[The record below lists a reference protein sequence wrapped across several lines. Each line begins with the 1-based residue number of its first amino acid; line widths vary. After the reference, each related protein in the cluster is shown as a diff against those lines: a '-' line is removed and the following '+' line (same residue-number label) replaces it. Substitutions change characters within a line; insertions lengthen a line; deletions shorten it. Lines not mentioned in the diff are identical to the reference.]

1 MTAHTGPM
9 DPWPDPMMQLASDL
23 GLSKGTAN
31 VLRLLYWLP
40 LASAGDIAGI
50 LSRSA
55 SSVLKAIR
63 GLRRAR
69 LLEPAQLGCTM
80 GQRQRWYLSY
90 ECLERAGLS
99 GVTWHDEAARCRLI
113 DLLPAL
119 EQVYQAIGSVR
130 TMGNFCE
137 FQWLDALGIDGPS
150 CDAVCR
156 FQRGWVALFRCG
168 SLLSE
173 RTLTERLLR
182 LPLDCQALAVGSPRP
197 WPDILLLVVADEWE
211 REVAGRVLEDLG
223 LEGQASI
230 HCMADGSVT
239 GPAQPGDGKGW
250 VYQPLRKR
258 SGEASWENAVEDS
271 LWAGAGGLQSWK
283 VLEAMVQWPGSH
295 LRFLK
300 AVLKEKEDEN
310 RVRGACR
317 RLAASGLVLQAG
329 EGRDARYFA
338 ATRGLGLR
346 AGQDRVR
353 PADARTRTGLSQW
366 QEASPR
372 PLGHTVSDAHEDGLR
387 EDLLGH
393 FIARGC
399 PVANGPRHTEH
410 LGAHGGIAPDAMV
423 HLTESPCGPGWHYVE
438 YERSARGRSRVE
450 EKLRGY
456 GSPRRRDRYPVVLVC
471 RDDEAEAHFQD
482 LGRELGLAL
491 VTTTLGRLRKLG
503 PGGCWSMYGEPVRL
517 G

>member
-23 GLSKGTAN
+23 GLSRGTAN

-50 LSRSA
+50 LSRPE

-99 GVTWHDEAARCRLI
+99 GVTWHDEAARCRLL

-119 EQVYQAIGSVR
+119 EQVYQAIGSVRTR

-173 RTLTERLLR
+173 RILTERLLR

-211 REVAGRVLEDLG
+211 REVAVRVLEDLG
-223 LEGQASI
+223 LEGRRQYIAWPTARSRAPPIPVKVKAGCTSRCGRGPGRRRGKTRWRTLYGPGLEASNRGKSWRRW
-230 HCMADGSVT
+230 CS
-239 GPAQPGDGKGW
+239 GPAAI
-250 VYQPLRKR
+250 
-258 SGEASWENAVEDS
+258 SGFS
-271 LWAGAGGLQSWK
+271 
-283 VLEAMVQWPGSH
+283 
-295 LRFLK
+295 
-300 AVLKEKEDEN
+300 
-310 RVRGACR
+310 
-317 RLAASGLVLQAG
+317 
-329 EGRDARYFA
+329 
-338 ATRGLGLR
+338 
-346 AGQDRVR
+346 R
-353 PADARTRTGLSQW
+353 PS
-366 QEASPR
+366 
-372 PLGHTVSDAHEDGLR
+372 
-387 EDLLGH
+387 
-393 FIARGC
+393 
-399 PVANGPRHTEH
+399 
-410 LGAHGGIAPDAMV
+410 
-423 HLTESPCGPGWHYVE
+423 
-438 YERSARGRSRVE
+438 
-450 EKLRGY
+450 
-456 GSPRRRDRYPVVLVC
+456 
-471 RDDEAEAHFQD
+471 
-482 LGRELGLAL
+482 
-491 VTTTLGRLRKLG
+491 
-503 PGGCWSMYGEPVRL
+503 
-517 G
+517 